1 MKDILFNKDIDL
13 DIANGDLVA
22 GFSTLQHQEML
33 LINNKGSFKEFP
45 TIGVDAFGYLQ
56 DNNIGDL
63 LRELQMQFA
72 GDGMQVKSVDINDKG
87 ELNIDAAYGNS

>member
-45 TIGVDAFGYLQ
+45 TIGIDAFGYLQ

-63 LRELQMQFA
+63 LRELQMQFV

-87 ELNIDAAYGNS
+87 ELNIDAVYGNS